1 LAPVPGP
8 GRSGVRIMAS
18 GGAEPTRQ
26 SLGTRLVLA
35 TLGFCFVF
43 TVLTV
48 GVRTYSAWN
57 EAWAAMNADLTLLE
71 QVYKQTLSKAIWDM
85 DRESLHTHVEST
97 AQVAVVGHIVLK
109 IHSSN
114 RTPEVIERTAPGWK
128 ASTLTPTRHLDLVYE
143 PFPGGTE
150 SVGELTLAG
159 DDRVLWARLRN
170 EVKSIVITQVL
181 QSLLLA
187 GLIML
192 MFSRTVTVHVRHIA
206 HHLGQ
211 LTPDTMRQTLRLVR
225 NPLHHDELTLL
236 ETGVN
241 QLQGKLAEHLAQL
254 RQYENELGAH
264 RDRLAGLVQERTAE
278 LESLTEAQQL
288 VLSLSNRLIHAPH
301 ESFDACQ
308 QECLSEVAQR
318 LGANHA
324 LWLVPTASQPAFR
337 VFTEWRPDGAAD
349 EASSPLP
356 LDGLTQV
363 PGRLAREELLFFF
376 SQAEMGRSL
385 GQQEAAVFTSQPV
398 GACALALL
406 RSDSED
412 YGLLF
417 IGKPLGQGE
426 WPPEDRALLAMT
438 AQMLLH
444 SVRHKAQLIN
454 ILATQEALR
463 AANRQLEVLSLHDP
477 LTGLSNRRHFDE
489 IKEDE
494 FQRALRSAHPLS
506 LLICDIDYFKAFNDH
521 YGHAAGDQC
530 LRDVAHAMNA
540 VITRSGDALARI
552 GGEEFA
558 ILLPATCEAAAW
570 QVAERVRQAVSDLHI
585 AHAASKVG
593 HQVTISIGLAQL
605 EFGHT
610 TRFDA
615 LFDAA
620 DQALY
625 RAKKNGRNRVES
637 SLSQPLQG
645 VA

>member
-1 LAPVPGP
+1 MHSR
-8 GRSGVRIMAS
+8 RSGSR
-18 GGAEPTRQ
+18 

-35 TLGFCFVF
+35 TLGFCSVF

-71 QVYKQTLSKAIWDM
+71 QVYKQTLSKAVWDM
-85 DRESLHTHVEST
+85 DRESLQTQVQST

-114 RTPEVIERTAPGWK
+114 RTPEIIEHTAAGWQ

-143 PFPGGTE
+143 PFPGGKE

-159 DDRVLWARLRN
+159 DERVLWARLRG
-170 EVKSIVITQVL
+170 EVTSIVITQLL

-211 LTPDTMRQTLRLVR
+211 LTPDNLRQTLQLVR

-254 RQYENELGAH
+254 RQYEDELGAH
-264 RDRLAGLVQERTAE
+264 RDHLADLVQERTAE

-308 QECLSEVAQR
+308 KDCLSEVAQR

-324 LWLVPTASQPAFR
+324 LWLVPTAAQPAFR
-337 VFTEWRPDGAAD
+337 VFMEWRPDGAAD
-349 EASSPLP
+349 EAPSALP
-356 LDGLTQV
+356 LHGMTHI

-385 GQQEAAVFTSQPV
+385 SPQEAAVFTSQPV

-406 RSDSED
+406 RSDRED
-412 YGLLF
+412 FGLLF
-417 IGKPLGQGE
+417 IGKPLGQGD

-444 SVRHKAQLIN
+444 SVRHQAQLISL
-454 ILATQEALR
+454 LASQQALR
-463 AANRQLEVLSLHDP
+463 DANRQLEVLSRHDP

-506 LLICDIDYFKAFNDH
+506 LLICDIDDFKAFNDH

-530 LRDVAHAMNA
+530 LRAVAHAMNTA
-540 VITRSGDALARI
+540 ITRSGDALARI

-558 ILLPATCEAAAW
+558 ILLPATSEAAAW
-570 QVAERVRQAVSDLHI
+570 QVAERVRLAVSALHI
-585 AHAASKVG
+585 AHAASHAG
-593 HQVTISIGLAQL
+593 PHVTISIGLAQL
-605 EFGHT
+605 EFGRT
-610 TRFDA
+610 NQFDT

-625 RAKKNGRNRVES
+625 RAKKNGRNRIES
-637 SLSQPLQG
+637 SLSPSPQS
-645 VA
+645 VS